1 MAVNEMKTEKND
13 RTAGKKGT
21 TSNGTEILWF
31 NVGEVVYGIEIKYI
45 NEIIGIDN
53 TTVIPKIPEYIKGVI
68 NIRGKV
74 VPVIS
79 IRRRF
84 GIEEIP
90 YDDRTCIIVLE
101 FDNGMQQ
108 VGVIVDRVREVDVV
122 SSSLIT
128 QTPNYQNVNQN
139 RYIKNII
146 ENRQEGEEVKLLLD
160 CEKLIWE
167 GIA

>member
-1 MAVNEMKTEKND
+1 MATEERMEKVSS
-13 RTAGKKGT
+13 KKGMV
-21 TSNGTEILWF
+21 SGVEVLWF

-45 NEIIGIDN
+45 NEIIGIEKA
-53 TTVIPKIPEYIKGVI
+53 TVIPKIPEYIKGVI

-79 IRRRF
+79 IRNRF

-101 FDNGMQQ
+101 FDNGQQQ
-108 VGVIVDRVREVDVV
+108 VGVIVDRVQEVIVV
-122 SSSLIT
+122 PPELIT
-128 QTPNYQNVNQN
+128 KTPNYQQVNNN

-146 ENRQEGEEVKLLLD
+146 ENMADDGQVKLLLD

-167 GIA
+167 

>member
-1 MAVNEMKTEKND
+1 MATEERMEKISS
-13 RTAGKKGT
+13 KKGMV
-21 TSNGTEILWF
+21 SGVEVLWF

-45 NEIIGIDN
+45 NEIIGIEKA
-53 TTVIPKIPEYIKGVI
+53 TVIPKIPEYIKGVI

-79 IRRRF
+79 IRNRF

-101 FDNGMQQ
+101 FDNGQQQ
-108 VGVIVDRVREVDVV
+108 VGVIVDRVQEVIVV
-122 SSSLIT
+122 PPELIT
-128 QTPNYQNVNQN
+128 KTPNYQQVNNN

-146 ENRQEGEEVKLLLD
+146 ENMSDDGEVKLLLD

-167 GIA
+167 

>member
-1 MAVNEMKTEKND
+1 MSEEIMALETSKTYVTDGVEVLFFNI
-13 RTAGKKGT
+13 G
-21 TSNGTEILWF
+21 EII
-31 NVGEVVYGIEIKYI
+31 YGIEIKYI
-45 NEIIGIDN
+45 NEIIGIEQI
-53 TTVIPKIPEYIKGVI
+53 TIVPKIPDYIKGVI

-101 FDNGMQQ
+101 YENGTQ
-108 VGVIVDRVREVDVV
+108 VGIIVDRVQEVVV
-122 SSSLIT
+122 VNKKEISK
-128 QTPNYQNVNQN
+128 TPDYKNVNAN

-146 ENRQEGEEVKLLLD
+146 ENGSEIKLLLD
-160 CEKLIWE
+160 CDKLIQD
-167 GIA
+167 